1 MVLYSVEA
9 VALRGPCRV
18 CMIDTEISN
27 TFLESSDIVL
37 SLVPD
42 QKWYLK
48 VDQISPTL
56 KFSLHHTL
64 GLQIQIN
71 YEQIFHLETSIITDD
86 WKIWKYESSG
96 IAIKSFGVVLYNQ
109 GTYICKQMEI
119 LIGNIE

>member
-42 QKWYLK
+42 QNWYLK

-56 KFSLHHTL
+56 KNSLNLT
-64 GLQIQIN
+64 N
-71 YEQIFHLETSIITDD
+71 SSRYSSIFFVVPHQSRYVISNCILTTVLFYYQLCLFFFFRVTD
-86 WKIWKYESSG
+86 
-96 IAIKSFGVVLYNQ
+96 
-109 GTYICKQMEI
+109 CI
-119 LIGNIE
+119 L